1 LLNHKHMLN
10 KYYTINTKKT
20 YKKMKFFKNTTKI
33 RKTENGGS
41 MKLKTISQTDIG
53 YLKLLIDLITLMDET
68 KKEKENNPETSRLIL
83 N

>member
-1 LLNHKHMLN
+1 
-10 KYYTINTKKT
+10 
-20 YKKMKFFKNTTKI
+20 MKFFKNTTKLNKI
-33 RKTENGGS
+33 ENGGG

-68 KKEKENNPETSRLIL
+68 KKEKENNAETSRLIF

>member
-1 LLNHKHMLN
+1 
-10 KYYTINTKKT
+10 
-20 YKKMKFFKNTTKI
+20 MKFFKNTTKI